1 MTAEKLIVMKKF
13 DLTKQTVEVLC
24 KNKEQIEPG
33 VVFNRN
39 DWFPEII
46 MSFED
51 KEDALTELKKY
62 KSEIVKLSGSLG
74 AYYSVTE
81 YYVQEN
87 TYDEDG
93 KLFEESD
100 VWEFSE
106 MPEVKFE

>member
-1 MTAEKLIVMKKF
+1 MKKF
-13 DLTKQTVEVLC
+13 DLTKQTIEVLY
-24 KNKEQIEPG
+24 KNKDQIKPG
-33 VVFNRN
+33 VVFDRN
-39 DWFPEII
+39 DLFPEII

-51 KEDALTELKKY
+51 KDAALTELKKY
-62 KSEIVKLSGSLG
+62 KSKILELSGSLG
-74 AYYSVTE
+74 TYYSVTE

-106 MPEVKFE
+106 MPEFKFE